1 MTLKEIPSAFRL
13 PKVYRSR
20 VWLYALKKLIQI
32 KPGLAETEANRI
44 LRTYAKVKG
53 ELIAAT
59 DTEFTWRLNINNNLL
74 EIFCRR
80 YPSSDLGIMNQVF
93 GNKEYGPV
101 LELFNTEESLRIV
114 DAGANVGFS
123 SLFFKTAFPNS
134 KILCLEI
141 DDANFLLLQRN
152 ISQNGFQNITTLK
165 EALWKSNAFLE
176 IKRDFRDK
184 SECSYY
190 VEESSSNTSLTG
202 HSLLHY
208 LSIMNW
214 QKIDLLKIDIE
225 GAERYLFETNTLA
238 DQILDNTRVLVIEI
252 HDEFDVR
259 KTIEEHLTR
268 HGFTYFNHGDITIAT
283 RIKKI

>member
-1 MTLKEIPSAFRL
+1 MTLKEIPSIYRL

-32 KPGLAETEANRI
+32 KPGLAETEANKI
-44 LRTYAKVKG
+44 LRTYAKIKG
-53 ELIAAT
+53 KIISAT
-59 DTEFTWRLNINNNLL
+59 DNEFTWRLTINNNLI

-93 GNKEYGPV
+93 GNKEYEPV
-101 LELFNTEESLRIV
+101 LELFNTEESLTIV

-141 DDANFLLLQRN
+141 DDANFHLLQRN
-152 ISQNGFQNITTLK
+152 TSQNGFRDITTLK

-190 VEESSSNTSLTG
+190 VEESPSDTSLTG
-202 HSLLHY
+202 HNLSHY
-208 LSIMNW
+208 LSAMNW

-252 HDEFDVR
+252 HDEFDIR

-268 HGFTYFNHGDITIAT
+268 HGFTYFNHGDITIAS
-283 RIKKI
+283 RLKI